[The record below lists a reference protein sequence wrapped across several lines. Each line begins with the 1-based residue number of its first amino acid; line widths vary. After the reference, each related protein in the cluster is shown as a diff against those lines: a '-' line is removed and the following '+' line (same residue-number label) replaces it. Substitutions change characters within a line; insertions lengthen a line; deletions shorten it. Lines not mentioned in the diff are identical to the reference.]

1 VAGSDSVQVLDA
13 SRNEVVGQIPVGV
26 SPHLPTFTPDGQLGL
41 VVAQGPGELDLI
53 DPGSKTETVAI
64 TVGAAPHWLAT
75 SADGRTAYVTDESS
89 NDVSIVD
96 LTSRRVVASVP
107 VGNGPR
113 KIAVQPEPSM
123 TASVGPAPSGM
134 TMDGMSMAPPA
145 QAGAPASGTQS
156 MTFNDHGT
164 VDVRG
169 KDEVDVEADDDYF
182 EPTFLRGS
190 PGQTLKLVV
199 ENESSALHNVSIPGL
214 GVDTN
219 VPPHAS
225 AEIELTF
232 PQSGSATFFCKFHTA
247 LGMNGA
253 LLVGGAT
260 P

>member
-1 VAGSDSVQVLDA
+1 MTMQAQA
-13 SRNEVVGQIPVGV
+13 S
-26 SPHLPTFTPDGQLGL
+26 
-41 VVAQGPGELDLI
+41 
-53 DPGSKTETVAI
+53 
-64 TVGAAPHWLAT
+64 
-75 SADGRTAYVTDESS
+75 
-89 NDVSIVD
+89 
-96 LTSRRVVASVP
+96 
-107 VGNGPR
+107 
-113 KIAVQPEPSM
+113 
-123 TASVGPAPSGM
+123 APS
-134 TMDGMSMAPPA
+134 S
-145 QAGAPASGTQS
+145 GAQS

-169 KDEVDVEADDDYF
+169 KGEVDVEADDGYF

-225 AEIELTF
+225 AEIEVTF
-232 PQSGSATFFCKFHTA
+232 PQSGSTTFFCKFHTA

-253 LLVGGAT
+253 LLVGDAT